1 MSRRRAECSK
11 SDSPNNWVGGA
22 LLGAILGAAISIAGE
37 DPSSP
42 VNEKTFAN
50 YLFYLNSVILIVSIF
65 YITSIGITNVLRY
78 HYMRELEDRLAILLP
93 KSNNDGTFIH
103 WMSFS
108 SPITTRNPF
117 HVKDSKYSIIHYV
130 SYAISTILAVI
141 FCIATTVFQY
151 NNIKQLN
158 WLITLSFIF
167 TLLSMA
173 LSILIFIIISIKAP
187 KMYLYAKQTAL
198 FKRTVRL
205 AALELS
211 ATASPQSK
219 LGLKSIFEIFL
230 YYFYPKKKDFQKWFL
245 ILLGFI
251 TGAFLSG
258 KSLTQFSTLKDFFIC
273 FLVVDFLMYQAR
285 YLLNDIRGI
294 FEDAA
299 TEKTNRLPVK
309 ELGGKTAILLAIIN
323 IFIRVITAILISILY
338 ERNITIVLCSNI
350 VIIAVI
356 SILYELSREY
366 ELDLCVFFL
375 VSLGYPIRF
384 FAGLCVAYPQV
395 HIDLSSKIPP
405 ELSQT
410 LILLFLY
417 VSWRIFRNTPMD
429 S

>member
-1 MSRRRAECSK
+1 MSNMESHK
-11 SDSPNNWVGGA
+11 NISDKYIDEIISELNDCREDERNARNQIVQIIGVGGA

-130 SYAISTILAVI
+130 SYAISTILAV
-141 FCIATTVFQY
+141 
-151 NNIKQLN
+151 
-158 WLITLSFIF
+158 
-167 TLLSMA
+167 
-173 LSILIFIIISIKAP
+173 IFIIISIKAP

-417 VSWRIFRNTPMD
+417 VSW
-429 S
+429 

>member
-1 MSRRRAECSK
+1 MFSGC
-11 SDSPNNWVGGA
+11 
-22 LLGAILGAAISIAGE
+22 
-37 DPSSP
+37 
-42 VNEKTFAN
+42 
-50 YLFYLNSVILIVSIF
+50 
-65 YITSIGITNVLRY
+65 
-78 HYMRELEDRLAILLP
+78 RL
-93 KSNNDGTFIH
+93 
-103 WMSFS
+103 
-108 SPITTRNPF
+108 
-117 HVKDSKYSIIHYV
+117 
-130 SYAISTILAVI
+130 
-141 FCIATTVFQY
+141 
-151 NNIKQLN
+151 
-158 WLITLSFIF
+158 
-167 TLLSMA
+167 
-173 LSILIFIIISIKAP
+173 
-187 KMYLYAKQTAL
+187 
-198 FKRTVRL
+198 
-205 AALELS
+205 
-211 ATASPQSK
+211 
-219 LGLKSIFEIFL
+219 
-230 YYFYPKKKDFQKWFL
+230 
-245 ILLGFI
+245 
-251 TGAFLSG
+251 
-258 KSLTQFSTLKDFFIC
+258 
-273 FLVVDFLMYQAR
+273 LMYQAR

-417 VSWRIFRNTPMD
+417 VSW
-429 S
+429 